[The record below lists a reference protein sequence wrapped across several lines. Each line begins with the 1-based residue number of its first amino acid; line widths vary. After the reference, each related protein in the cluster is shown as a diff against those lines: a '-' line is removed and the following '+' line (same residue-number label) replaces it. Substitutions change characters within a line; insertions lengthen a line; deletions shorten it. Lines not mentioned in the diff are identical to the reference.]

1 MAGITQEEMRVLLKA
16 QLGELEGVIM
26 YRVLA
31 DVVKDPKDRETFL
44 QLAKEEGHH
53 AAVFHKLTGK
63 SVKGRRWK
71 GTMLAVLY
79 RILGRKRLYP
89 LIAKGEY
96 AAEKS
101 YAPVVDRFPEVAGVQ
116 ADEKR
121 HGDTVM
127 GLLEKESK
135 VKKLIYA
142 LLLISLGCFIGIHRR
157 VIKAWLT
164 GSEMPEAPEWHTQ
177 FCHGLKRRSE

>member
-1 MAGITQEEMRVLLKA
+1 MANITQEEMRVLLKA
-16 QLGELEGVIM
+16 QQGELEGVIM
-26 YRVLA
+26 YRALA

-53 AAVFHKLTGK
+53 AAVFHKLTDK
-63 SVKGRRWK
+63 SVKGRKWK

-96 AAEKS
+96 AAEKT
-101 YAPVVDRFPEVAGVQ
+101 YEPVVERFPEVASVQ

-121 HGDTVM
+121 HGDIVM

-142 LLLISLGCFIGIHRR
+142 LLVISLGCFIGIHRR

-164 GSEMPEAPEWHTQ
+164 ESEMPEAPEWHSK
-177 FCHGLKRRSE
+177 FCHGLKGRSE

>member
-26 YRVLA
+26 YRALA
-31 DVVKDPKDRETFL
+31 DVVKDPKDREAFL

-71 GTMLAVLY
+71 GTMLAALY

-96 AAEKS
+96 AAVKT

-157 VIKAWLT
+157 VIKAWVT
-164 GSEMPEAPEWHTQ
+164 GSKMSEAPEWHTQ